1 MPILDQGYQPYRG
14 TLRRSRLRFL
24 QFTFAALKRNR
35 RWWVWLLLVLSVLFG
50 SGKECVFVFIVY
62 VPEALFGVAASEIPT
77 PLRALAEHPRFYT
90 DMMSTQAFWALVLGV
105 TVGAGEIAEDL
116 RTGALTFYLGRPVT
130 RLDYVLGKVAA
141 VSFVVI
147 LVTLVPMLL
156 LFSVQALFEGNWKW
170 LSDHAKAIPSALAFT
185 AVLCTFVSGLVLGM
199 SAVARRRLWATVS
212 IAGAL
217 IALTVTSWVLAPA
230 TAWESHEEQR
240 QFHRQIDEAK
250 TPEQRR
256 ALMEK
261 YADAFDDLGSR
272 SETGGWK
279 LLSPLASLAAS
290 ARDLFGNDL
299 PTNFSHGRH
308 WGLVLGIPLL
318 FFGLLWRRVRAVEVV
333 T

>member
-1 MPILDQGYQPYRG
+1 VPILDQGYQPYRG

-24 QFTFAALKRNR
+24 HFTLAALRRNN
-35 RWWVWLLLVLSVLFG
+35 RWWVWALLIVGLLFG
-50 SGKECVFVFIVY
+50 SGKEYIFVFITY
-62 VPEALFGVAASEIPT
+62 VPEALFGAKPNSDFNVVK
-77 PLRALAEHPRFYT
+77 ALAEHPRFYT

-147 LVTLVPMLL
+147 LVTLAPL
-156 LFSVQALFEGNWKW
+156 LFLFVVQALFEGSWKW
-170 LSDHAKAIPSALAFT
+170 LGDHAKALPSALAFT

-230 TAWESHEEQR
+230 NSWTAQSEEQA
-240 QFHRQIDEAK
+240 FHRQVEEAD
-250 TPEQRR
+250 TPEERR
-256 ALMEK
+256 ALNER

-272 SETGGWK
+272 SDTGGWK
-279 LLSPLASLAAS
+279 VLSPLASLAAS
-290 ARDLFGNDL
+290 ARDLFGNPL

-308 WGLVLGIPLL
+308 WGFVLGIPLL